1 MIRKSLKKLI
11 RWANTHYE
19 RDENEV
25 LVDMT
30 GSMTGSKLGRGIGSD
45 GMNFTLYNATG
56 GYVLEYRRYDKKTDR
71 QDTKLHIINHDDDL
85 GEKIGQI
92 ISLEILRN

>member
-1 MIRKSLKKLI
+1 MIRKSLKHLI

-19 RDENEV
+19 RDDNEV
-25 LVDMT
+25 LVD
-30 GSMTGSKLGRGIGSD
+30 MTGSKLGRGIGSD

-56 GYVLEYRRYDKKTDR
+56 GYVLEYRRYDKKTER